1 MSAKSTKE
9 KNGKAG
15 FFVIILLIAVVAA
28 AYYFYIYDKPEP
40 RKYIEPVDSTKLV
53 EKQLEEEQQFIKAAT
68 DTNDTT
74 EKIIFTSA
82 PNSRQISYELDEKAG
97 RPVRYVYRGRRIN
110 IAVTGLDNRL
120 GTRSNHA
127 DANHVISFLLDSGL
141 VEITSVPRD
150 TYADAGMDDSTG
162 LNKLTIVRANRGR
175 EKYLSELARIT
186 GIDKIHYYIEGG
198 FSQVMGIIEFF
209 GFKDSKST
217 LQVLRSRTGLGGDD
231 YQRSYNQ
238 GQFMRQLL
246 LRHFKKFTGLSG
258 ELLIR
263 GGLTILE
270 TNLTTAVVK
279 DIIDRLE
286 VRGFPRNNES
296 VTVHIRPPMY
306 NKFKIYDFSDEGLI
320 SSLTNKIENFNQ
332 SYISDSNRRVPNP
345 LRIIRNKLD
354 LAAKDTAKN
363 PQRTIN
369 TLNILFQQRAWLQ
382 IQDPEIRDSIRNEFG
397 ILLSTA
403 YTKRNQIDKAKNVW
417 YIINTEKEL
426 FNRKLTN

>member
-1 MSAKSTKE
+1 MSSKKHIK

-15 FFVIILLIAVVAA
+15 LLISLLLISVVAV
-28 AYYFYIYDKPEP
+28 AYYFYSNEKEEP
-40 RKYIEPVDSTKLV
+40 KNYVEPIDSTKLI
-53 EKQLEEEQQFIKAAT
+53 EKQKEEEQQFINAVT
-68 DTNDTT
+68 DTNAPT
-74 EKIIFTSA
+74 EKVIYTSVA
-82 PNSRQISYELDEKAG
+82 NSPKITYELDDKAG
-97 RPVRYVYRGRRIN
+97 RPIRYIYRGRRIN

-120 GTRSNHA
+120 DTRSNHA
-127 DANHVISFLLDSGL
+127 DANHVVSFLLDSGL
-141 VEITSVPRD
+141 VEIFSVPRD
-150 TYADAGMDDSTG
+150 TYADAGMEDSTG

-238 GQFMRQLL
+238 GQFIRQLL
-246 LRHFKKFTGLSG
+246 LKHFKKFTGLSG
-258 ELLIR
+258 ELFIR
-263 GGLTILE
+263 GGLAILE
-270 TNLTTAVVK
+270 TNLTTAIVK

-286 VRGFPRNNES
+286 VRGFPRSNES

-306 NKFKIYDFSDEGLI
+306 NKFKIYDFSDETLI
-320 SSLTNKIENFNQ
+320 SSLTNKIERFNQ
-332 SYISDSNRRVPNP
+332 SYISDSNHRIPNP
-345 LRIIRNKLD
+345 MRTIQNKLN

-363 PQRTIN
+363 PKRTIN
-369 TLNILFQQRAWLQ
+369 TLNTLFKQRAWLQ
-382 IQDPEIRDSIRNEFG
+382 INDLLIRDSIRNEFG

-403 YTKRNQIDKAKNVW
+403 YIKTKQLDKAQNVW
-417 YIINTEKEL
+417 YIINIEKEL
-426 FNRKLTN
+426 FERKLTN